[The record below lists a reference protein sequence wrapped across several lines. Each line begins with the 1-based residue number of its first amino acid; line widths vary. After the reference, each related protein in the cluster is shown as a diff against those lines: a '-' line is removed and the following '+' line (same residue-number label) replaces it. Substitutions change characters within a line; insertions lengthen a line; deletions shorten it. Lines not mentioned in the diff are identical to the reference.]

1 MKRTATALTLVF
13 VFLAAANVLA
23 ILPVKA
29 EPRTITVPSDYST
42 VFEAVENAR
51 DSDTIIVKRGT
62 FEGPTNQTLIISKT
76 ISIIGENPQTTKLVL
91 HPEWITQMIFATQLS
106 YYANPIKIEANN
118 VRISGLT
125 ITSDGGEISA
135 AGNETKITGNILR
148 ASTSLRGSFQ
158 LFAQNTLI
166 GSDVT
171 CRGTNASISEN
182 VVLNGMIGSD
192 SGWNDKIFSNNVTGS
207 VAIGGTSTGELV
219 YGNIVRNG
227 GNEYWA
233 GISIASIGASVINN
247 TVDNCS
253 RGMSMDWGS
262 DNTARGNFLTNNRL
276 SGLKVTDGDNF
287 VFEENYVSSNPVGVQ
302 TQAAFALSHNNFV
315 NNDLQVEVLDD
326 KMYFWHMDNGEEGNF
341 WSNYRGTDADGDGIG
356 DTPFNI
362 FQNCSDRYPLMSPVK
377 IDQSPID
384 LTRPIVDVQSFEK
397 TIYTNTV
404 NLAFIVSEPTSWIG
418 YCLDGKENITISG
431 NFTLIGLPNGLH
443 DLTVYAN
450 DTYGNMGASE
460 TVSFT
465 VAAPEPFPIVPV
477 AAVVTVVILTAVL
490 LPLILRKRH
499 NSVHAAEH
507 KLKTT

>member
-1 MKRTATALTLVF
+1 MRQAVVTLTLIL
-13 VFLAAANVLA
+13 VFLAATGGIAF
-23 ILPVKA
+23 LPVKA

-42 VFEAVENAR
+42 VFKAVENAQ

-62 FEGPTNQTLIISKT
+62 YEGPTNQTLIISKT

-125 ITSDGGEISA
+125 IASDGGEISA

-148 ASTSLRGSFQ
+148 ASTSLQGSFQ

-166 GSDVT
+166 GSGVT
-171 CRGTNASISEN
+171 CRGTNASVSEN
-182 VVLNGMIGSD
+182 IVLNGMIGSD
-192 SGWNDKIFSNNVTGS
+192 SGWNDKIFANNVTGS

-219 YGNIVRNG
+219 YGNIVRDG
-227 GNEYWA
+227 GDEYWA
-233 GISIASIGASVINN
+233 GISIASIGTSVINN
-247 TVDNCS
+247 TVYNCS
-253 RGMSMDWGS
+253 RGMSVDWGS

-287 VFEENYVSSNPVGVQ
+287 VFEENYVSNNPVGVQ
-302 TQAAFALSHNNFV
+302 TQAAFALSQNNFV

-326 KMYFWHMDNGEEGNF
+326 KLYFWHMDNGAEGNF
-341 WSNYRGTDADGDGIG
+341 WSNYRGTDANGDGIG

-362 FQNCSDRYPLMSPVK
+362 IQNCSDRYPLMLPVK

-384 LTRPIVDVQSFEK
+384 LTEPIVDVQSFEK

-404 NLAFIVSEPTSWIG
+404 NLTFIVSEPTSWIG
-418 YCLDGKENITISG
+418 YSLDGQDNVTISG
-431 NFTLIGLPNGLH
+431 NTTLTGLPNGYH
-443 DLTVYAN
+443 NVTVYAW
-450 DTYGNMGASE
+450 DSAGNVGKSE
-460 TVSFT
+460 TVTFT
-465 VAAPEPFPIVPV
+465 VTEPESFPTVPV
-477 AAVVTVVILTAVL
+477 VAVSAVSIIAVAAAGL
-490 LPLILRKRH
+490 LLYNRKRRKE
-499 NSVHAAEH
+499 ARQ
-507 KLKTT
+507 K